1 MPYSPADQ
9 TMLAAV
15 KRNRATIV
23 KKSNGQPPKSKER
36 RQFQAWTVSQLLASY
51 RDPREVLLSIASKET
66 AELAKEMNASL
77 QDAQVERAWRR
88 WQCCPIAAKMPV
100 SVDLRQTRT
109 IALNILDERQYHEAL
124 EVAAEPADNDDG
136 FNMTLIASPPVAET
150 TEQARESP
158 EPQHP
163 GTVQDTAQAG
173 GERPVR
179 PAVAAAS
186 PQEPAG
192 GWLRP
197 ASEWWD
203 SVDGKQHAAH
213 QRHAISSRR
222 SRSMG
227 TQSHRQRDL
236 GARQAQVS
244 SPHALWSPNALP
256 KQRYNVDLTGVRT
269 SWRGMQGMPHP
280 RLEAHTTN
288 AWPAPPVP
296 LCGNSAPAPAPA
308 ARKQTYGNSLHAT
321 NAICDTGA
329 GICAAIVPRASARVV
344 ACAAE
349 SAANFGPLLNTPPR
363 YFFSA
368 VSGAPD
374 APR

>member
-9 TMLAAV
+9 TMLAAA

-77 QDAQVERAWRR
+77 QDALVERRLAAMAVLPY
-88 WQCCPIAAKMPV
+88 CAAKMPV

-109 IALNILDERQYHEAL
+109 IALNILDERQYHELL

-203 SVDGKQHAAH
+203 SVDGKRTQRISDTPSAAADPD
-213 QRHAISSRR
+213 RWER
-222 SRSMG
+222 SRTDSG
-227 TQSHRQRDL
+227 TWAP
-236 GARQAQVS
+236 GK
-244 SPHALWSPNALP
+244 P
-256 KQRYNVDLTGVRT
+256 K
-269 SWRGMQGMPHP
+269 
-280 RLEAHTTN
+280 
-288 AWPAPPVP
+288 
-296 LCGNSAPAPAPA
+296 
-308 ARKQTYGNSLHAT
+308 
-321 NAICDTGA
+321 
-329 GICAAIVPRASARVV
+329 
-344 ACAAE
+344 
-349 SAANFGPLLNTPPR
+349 
-363 YFFSA
+363 
-368 VSGAPD
+368 
-374 APR
+374 